1 MSGPRL
7 KPMVLLI
14 GNFLP
19 DQQQSMQRFS
29 EMMLREL
36 RALNVPVKLL
46 RPQPWLTRLWRF
58 PFAEKWAGYFDK
70 YILFPLYLHRSEADL
85 VHICDHSN
93 AVYASRFQ
101 RTSVVVTCHDL
112 LAVRG
117 ALGEETDCPASF
129 TGKILQRRILRGLRR
144 ASALACVSG
153 ATAADAARLLNSSS
167 RAPAEGSR
175 GANEKQTP
183 RISVIENG
191 LNYDYRP
198 LPEAEV
204 TTRLAPLQRLK
215 LDRPYVLHVGSHL
228 RRKNRAGVLRI
239 FAKTKEQWDG
249 QLVFAGDPIGEL
261 GAEARALGV
270 TQRVVGIVSP
280 GSELL
285 EALYN
290 RAHALLFPSRFEGFG
305 WPIAEA
311 QACGCPVLTSKAPPM
326 SEIAGDAALLREVE
340 DENGFA
346 EDVLRLR
353 DPALRQKYRELGL
366 QNAARFSPRKMAERY
381 LALYRELGAA
391 A

>member
-1 MSGPRL
+1 MPVPRL

-14 GNFLP
+14 GNYLP

-29 EMMLREL
+29 EMILREL

-46 RPQPWLTRLWRF
+46 RPQPWLVRMVRF
-58 PFAEKWAGYFDK
+58 AFVKKWTGYFDK
-70 YILFPLYLHRSEADL
+70 YILFPFQPRRGHAASV

-93 AVYASRFQ
+93 AVYTKCFRNIPI
-101 RTSVVVTCHDL
+101 VVTCHDL

-129 TGKILQRRILRGLRR
+129 GGKFLQRWILRGLHR
-144 ASALACVSG
+144 ASVVACVSQ
-153 ATAADAARLLNSSS
+153 ATAADANRLLAAD
-167 RAPAEGSR
+167 RDG
-175 GANEKQTP
+175 P
-183 RISVIENG
+183 RITVIENG
-191 LNYDYRP
+191 LNYDYQT
-198 LPEAEV
+198 LPEGEV

-215 LDRPYVLHVGSHL
+215 LDRPFVLHVGSSL

-239 FAKTKEQWDG
+239 FAKTKDQWNT
-249 QLVFAGDPIGEL
+249 QLVFAGDPIAEL
-261 GAEARALGV
+261 SADARVLGV
-270 TQRVVGIVSP
+270 THRVVEIIAP
-280 GSELL
+280 DSELL

-311 QACGCPVLTSKAPPM
+311 QACGCPVLTSNRPPM
-326 SEIAGDAALLREVE
+326 NEVARDGALLRDVE
-340 DENGFA
+340 DEDGFA
-346 EDVLRLR
+346 EDLLHLR
-353 DPALRQKYRELGL
+353 DPVLRKKYRVLGL
-366 QNAARFSPRKMAERY
+366 ENATRFSARKMAERY